1 MSLVIAVPI
10 EGLADNAGWEYLNN
24 HIPSKL
30 KSLLQAFFGYRIV
43 EIETNDHKLWLEIAA
58 QISKAQGCEISSSP
72 QLSDDVPDPVQ
83 G

>member
-30 KSLLQAFFGYRIV
+30 KSLQQASFGDCIM
-43 EIETNDHKLWLEIAA
+43 EIENNDHKLWLEVAA
-58 QISKAQGCEISSSP
+58 QLSKA
-72 QLSDDVPDPVQ
+72 
-83 G
+83 